1 MPRPSWTESPDWRR
15 WARISLALSALLHLL
30 FLVLVSLVYHPLAAP
45 PPSYRILL
53 EPPAIFTYADSEPI
67 QSLAPSR
74 LPIPTF
80 SPDRAGGP
88 GQSLSFGMGGGTE
101 GQGPGPA
108 AEGVVGLPLGA
119 PGTGGILGEKAAI
132 FPVPP
137 LPEVDLDALL
147 VAKLRQ
153 ELAEREQYARFELPD
168 ADTTDEHS
176 RRRSRARQ
184 IVERAIAA
192 MGGREALAKI
202 REMKERVWMEALEDV
217 VVTYSGTRVW
227 HTELIPMAP
236 YPYPVAIWQYG
247 ATGFVDT
254 PIHSPPLTP
263 DNPYL
268 TRNPSHSKRRYSSLF
283 ESRWAFFP
291 AGKRQLREKGESVRW
306 QFVEHFLGE
315 NVEIAYI
322 GAEQLGEATVEAI
335 RVEDYRYGSHSEA
348 FFDQE
353 TGLLVASRDGLIPTE
368 QQWYTENHRQ
378 FPPVWTTLYLNYRP
392 VQGVLMPHALRRS
405 GPSCP
410 ECQGSVTTRT
420 AEMAVHLTIGVN
432 GQEPDPAT
440 PSLETTE

>member
-1 MPRPSWTESPDWRR
+1 VPRSPWPGNQDWRR
-15 WARISLALSALLHLL
+15 WARITLALSALFHLL
-30 FLVLVSLVYHPLAAP
+30 LLLFVGLIYNPLAGS
-45 PPSYRILL
+45 PPSYRIFL
-53 EPPAIFTYADSEPI
+53 EPPPATFTYSEPLH
-67 QSLAPSR
+67 SLAPSR

-80 SPDRAGGP
+80 SPDGTLGP
-88 GQSLSFGMGGGTE
+88 DQGLTFGMGGGVE

-108 AEGVVGLPLGA
+108 AEGVVGLPLG
-119 PGTGGILGEKAAI
+119 GSEFGSILGEKAAT

-147 VAKLRQ
+147 VAKLRR

-168 ADTTDEHS
+168 ADTTDAQS

-192 MGGREALAKI
+192 MGGREALEKI
-202 REMKERVWMEALEDV
+202 REMKARVWIEALEDV

-227 HTELIPMAP
+227 HVELIAVSPFAF
-236 YPYPVAIWQYG
+236 PVAIWEFG
-247 ATGFVDT
+247 PRGFVDT

-283 ESRWAFFP
+283 ETRWAFFP
-291 AGKRQLREKGESVRW
+291 AGKRQLREKGESMRW
-306 QFVEHFLGE
+306 QFIEHFLGE
-315 NVEIAYI
+315 SVELVYV
-322 GAEQLGEATVEAI
+322 GTEKLGEATVEVI
-335 RVEDYRYGSHSEA
+335 RVEDYRYGGHSEA

-353 TGLLVASRDGLIPTE
+353 TGLLSVSRDGLMPAE

-392 VQGVLMPHALRRS
+392 VQGVLMPHTLRRS

-410 ECQGSVTTRT
+410 DCQGSVTTRT
-420 AEMAVHLTIGVN
+420 AETAVHLTIGVN
-432 GQEPDPAT
+432 GQEPDTAT
-440 PSLETTE
+440 PPLEPVE